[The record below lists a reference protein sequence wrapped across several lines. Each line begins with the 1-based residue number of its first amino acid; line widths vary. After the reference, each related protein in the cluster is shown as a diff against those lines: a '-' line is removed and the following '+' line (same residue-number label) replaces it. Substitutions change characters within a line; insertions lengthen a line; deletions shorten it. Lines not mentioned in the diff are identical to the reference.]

1 MALDEEITASQNEGE
16 QNANISLSGEH
27 KSTSAAE
34 PQISNINE
42 AQPISEQPSESKAE
56 EPTPNPRLQALQQ
69 KKANL
74 ESTLS
79 TLQAQKA
86 ALVTSTTLPS
96 GLAMPES
103 WTEEE
108 KTKSALA
115 TANATIKEHISL
127 LHKYNEIKDIAQG
140 LMGLIA
146 ESRGVRVKVVMEE
159 YEMGEGD

>member
-1 MALDEEITASQNEGE
+1 MADT
-16 QNANISLSGEH
+16 SLSNET
-27 KSTSAAE
+27 TSVPTVEEPINPAE
-34 PQISNINE
+34 EAHTTSN
-42 AQPISEQPSESKAE
+42 QPYEPKAE
-56 EPTPNPRLQALQQ
+56 EPPPNPRLQALQQ

-79 TLQAQKA
+79 TLHAHNA
-86 ALVTSTTLPS
+86 ALVNSTTLPS
-96 GLAMPES
+96 GLAMPDS
-103 WTEEE
+103 WAEEE

-146 ESRGVRVKVVMEE
+146 ESRGVRVKIVMEE
-159 YEMGEGD
+159 FEMGEAD

>member
-1 MALDEEITASQNEGE
+1 MALDEQTTTSQNECE
-16 QNANISLSGEH
+16 PNANISLSGEL
-27 KSTSAAE
+27 KSTSGAE

-42 AQPISEQPSESKAE
+42 AQPVSEQSSEPKTE
-56 EPTPNPRLQALQQ
+56 EPPNPRLQALQQ

-86 ALVTSTTLPS
+86 ALVTSATLPS
-96 GLAMPES
+96 GLAMPGS